1 MEEENKH
8 ITKGNIIIINVNDT
22 EPSMAIIPKVDFEKC
37 NVSDIFR
44 KIKKLTKQFPN
55 CNFKNC
61 SFLFEN
67 KYDLNSYKKNIS
79 LSKWFQYYNIEKDE
93 YNNYI
98 FYIKK
103 HSQKRISKKKQQ
115 KNKKNKS
122 IKPTNNHK
130 SKSKR

>member
-1 MEEENKH
+1 MENNEQS
-8 ITKGNIIIINVNDT
+8 ITKGNIIIINIHDV
-22 EPSMAIIPKVDFEKC
+22 EPSMAIIPKVDFNHCK
-37 NVSDIFR
+37 VSDIFR

-79 LSKWFQYYNIEKDE
+79 LSKWFQHYNIEKDE
-93 YNNYI
+93 HNNYI

-103 HSQKRISKKKQQ
+103 QLQKRISKKKQI

-122 IKPTNNHK
+122 IKPKPK
-130 SKSKR
+130 SKST